1 MREINKIIIHCAATK
16 PSMDIGAE
24 DVKRWHVQRG
34 WRTIGYHF
42 VIRLDGTVE
51 AGRPVSEPGAHAY
64 GHNSD
69 SIGICLVG
77 GLDEEMNPV
86 ADYTDYQIDALANL
100 VDQLVDKHS
109 AEVIGHNDVSNKT
122 CPNFDVGEWRKL
134 NDGGDRK

>member
-1 MREINKIIIHCAATK
+1 MREINKVIIHCAATK

-24 DVKRWHVQRG
+24 DIKRWHVQRG

-77 GLDEEMNPV
+77 GCDEEMNPV
-86 ADYTDYQIDALANL
+86 ADYTDDQWDALTLL
-100 VDQLVDKHS
+100 VDQLVEQYS
-109 AEVIGHNDVSNKT
+109 AEVIGHNEVSNKT
-122 CPNFDVGEWRKL
+122 CPNFDVREWRK
-134 NDGGDRK
+134 NGGDRE